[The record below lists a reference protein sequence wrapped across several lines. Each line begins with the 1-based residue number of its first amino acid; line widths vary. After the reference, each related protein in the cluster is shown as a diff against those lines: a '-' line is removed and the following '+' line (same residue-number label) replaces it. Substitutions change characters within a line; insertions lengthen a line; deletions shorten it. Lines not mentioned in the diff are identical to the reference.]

1 MRCILLVREILRFE
15 IQIQSIIQERRFKL
29 FVQKV
34 WEPIPETVYSYHRL
48 VGFQSHFRGQ
58 YLRPCISISS
68 GQNGL
73 IPGRSDVIGR

>member
-1 MRCILLVREILRFE
+1 MRCIPLVREILRFE
-15 IQIQSIIQERRFKL
+15 IQIQERRL
-29 FVQKV
+29 FAQNV
-34 WEPIPETVYSYHRL
+34 WEPVPKIVYSHHGL